1 MINYKRLAEHIR
13 SELMIYRS
21 SIDSFERNYK
31 DRLAKVNDR
40 CREMDGRWTN
50 SYIEQYRAEQRS
62 NILSEAKKDMSKT
75 RDSISGR
82 VSEYLGQL
90 ERGLSRYFS
99 APVNP
104 ELAAKLQII
113 AVSGLTGNLSKT
125 EKDMLRKEAR
135 SFTEC
140 RAVEKI
146 TAESGNNPQ
155 SPIIKSKYDGVSDD
169 VMTAFTQFKNS
180 AQWTLAY
187 YVGTGTD
194 LLDTLD
200 SPSPTALALGTS
212 FFRNVADETFV
223 KTLDEE
229 LAGLPKDTVL
239 TAEERKM
246 LSRLLP
252 IEEFSQ
258 RYYSAKDKLSRLLE
272 DENMRDVIV
281 ASGDYSAWLPKEEK
295 AS

>member
-1 MINYKRLAEHIR
+1 MINYKKLAGSIR

-21 SIDSFERNYK
+21 SVDKYEQVYRE
-31 DRLAKVNDR
+31 RLAKVNDR
-40 CREMDGRWTN
+40 CNEMSGQWTAD
-50 SYIEQYRAEQRS
+50 YIRRYKEEQRS
-62 NILSEAKKDMSKT
+62 NILSEAKKDMGKT

-82 VSEYLGQL
+82 VNKYLSQVQQ
-90 ERGLSRYFS
+90 GLSRYFS
-99 APVNP
+99 APVSP

-113 AVSGLTGNLSKT
+113 TVSGLTGNLSKT
-125 EKDMLRKEAR
+125 EKDMLRNEAR

-140 RAVEKI
+140 RAVDRI
-146 TAESGNNPQ
+146 VNGGDDTNAVVNRT
-155 SPIIKSKYDGVSDD
+155 KYDDTADS

-180 AQWTLAY
+180 ARWTLAY
-187 YVGTGTD
+187 YVGNGTD

-200 SPSPTALALGTS
+200 SPSPTALALGTT
-212 FFRNVADETFV
+212 FFRSNADETFV

-239 TAEERKM
+239 TSDERKM

-252 IEEFSQ
+252 IEEFGQ
-258 RYYSAKDKLSRLLE
+258 RFYLAKSKLEKYIE
-272 DENMRDVIV
+272 DENMRDIIV
-281 ASGDYSAWLPKEEK
+281 ASGDYTEWLPKEEK

>member
-1 MINYKRLAEHIR
+1 MINYKRLAEHIK

-21 SIDSFERNYK
+21 SVDKYEQVYRE
-31 DRLAKVNDR
+31 RLAKVNDR
-40 CREMDGRWTN
+40 CNEMSGQWTAD
-50 SYIEQYRAEQRS
+50 YIRRYKEEQRS
-62 NILSEAKKDMSKT
+62 NLLSEAKKDMGKT

-90 ERGLSRYFS
+90 EKGLTRYFS

-113 AVSGLTGNLSKT
+113 AVSGLTGNLSRT
-125 EKDMLRKEAR
+125 EKDMLRNEAK

-140 RAVEKI
+140 RAVDRI
-146 TAESGNNPQ
+146 VNGGDDTSAVISRT
-155 SPIIKSKYDGVSDD
+155 KYDDTAD
-169 VMTAFTQFKNS
+169 TVMTAFTQFRNS
-180 AQWTLAY
+180 VRWALAY
-187 YVGTGTD
+187 YVGNGTD

-200 SPSPTALALGTS
+200 SPSPTALALGES
-212 FFRNVADETFV
+212 FYRNNADEVFV
-223 KTLDEE
+223 KTLDEK

-258 RYYSAKDKLSRLLE
+258 RFYSAKDKLSRLLE
-272 DENMRDVIV
+272 DENMRDIII
-281 ASGDYSAWLPKEEK
+281 ASGNYSEWLPKEEK

>member
-1 MINYKRLAEHIR
+1 MINYKRLAESIK

-31 DRLAKVNDR
+31 DRLAKVDDR
-40 CREMDGRWTN
+40 CREMTDQWTTD
-50 SYIEQYRAEQRS
+50 YLRRYKEEQRLG
-62 NILSEAKKDMSKT
+62 ILSSVKADMDKT
-75 RDSISGR
+75 RNSIGGR
-82 VSEYLGQL
+82 VNEYLGQL
-90 ERGLSRYFS
+90 EKGLSRYFS

-212 FFRNVADETFV
+212 FFRSNAEETFV

-239 TAEERKM
+239 TSDERKM

-252 IEEFSQ
+252 IEEFGQ
-258 RYYSAKDKLSRLLE
+258 RYYSAKDKLENLMK
-272 DENMRDVIV
+272 DENMKDIII
-281 ASGDYSAWLPKEEK
+281 ASGDYDAWLPKEEK

>member
-1 MINYKRLAEHIR
+1 MIDYRKLVEHIK

-31 DRLAKVNDR
+31 DRLAKVDDR
-40 CREMDGRWTN
+40 CREMSGQWTADYIGR
-50 SYIEQYRAEQRS
+50 YKEEQRLG
-62 NILSEAKKDMSKT
+62 ILSSVKADMDKT
-75 RDSISGR
+75 RNSIGGR
-82 VSEYLGQL
+82 VSEYLEQL

-113 AVSGLTGNLSKT
+113 AVSGLTGNLSRT

-200 SPSPTALALGTS
+200 NPTPEKLALGTS

-239 TAEERKM
+239 TSDERKM

-252 IEEFSQ
+252 IEEFSM
-258 RYYSAKDKLSRLLE
+258 RFYSARDKLSRLLE
-272 DENMRDVIV
+272 DENMKDIII
-281 ASGDYSAWLPKEEK
+281 ASGDYSAWLPSEEK